1 MAIGV
6 LAARVAVGF
15 FFPLVL
21 PLAYIGYVAWTWYS
35 ITSGDE
41 GVAAAPG

>member
-15 FFPLVL
+15 FFPLV
-21 PLAYIGYVAWTWYS
+21 YIGYVAWTWYS
-35 ITSGDE
+35 LASGDE

>member
-6 LAARVAVGF
+6 LAACVAVGF